1 MKKCPPGVIC
11 LENFSMLFIIIFV
24 GIIGYLIYINNTNK
38 TSEVN
43 IYESANNN
51 TNTNTNRMPSFL
63 NWFRPN
69 YPYTNY
75 PGEGVYQD
83 PYVPPLRDE
92 RYLTTSQM
100 LGLDIRGAVPINI
113 PTNSIDTNYR
123 QMGMLT
129 PLNSSSKDNILPL
142 MGRPLNTSRQ
152 KYQYYT
158 ISNQHNN
165 VKLPISVK
173 GRSGTNENGVDEL
186 YNGDTVYVEGYDEA
200 FKITK
205 YDNDTIR
212 YIPYV

>member
-11 LENFSMLFIIIFV
+11 LENFSILFIIIFV
-24 GIIGYLIYINNTNK
+24 GIIGYLIYINNTNNTNK

-43 IYESANNN
+43 IYESAIPTNN
-51 TNTNTNRMPSFL
+51 MPSFF

-69 YPYTNY
+69 YPYTNF
-75 PGEGVYQD
+75 PGEGVYQN
-83 PYVPPLRDE
+83 PYVPPLSDE

-100 LGLDIRGAVPINI
+100 LDIRGAVPINI

-123 QMGMLT
+123 QMGMIT

>member
-51 TNTNTNRMPSFL
+51 NNTNTNKMPSFF

-92 RYLTTSQM
+92 RYLTTSQI
-100 LGLDIRGAVPINI
+100 LGSDIRGAVPINI

-123 QMGMLT
+123 QMGMIT

-142 MGRPLNTSRQ
+142 MGRPLHTSRQ

>member
-51 TNTNTNRMPSFL
+51 RMPSFF

-92 RYLTTSQM
+92 RYLTTSQI
-100 LGLDIRGAVPINI
+100 LGSDIRGAVPINI

-142 MGRPLNTSRQ
+142 MGRPLHTSRQ